1 MAELVVIGLNHR
13 TAPVQ
18 VRERLALPGDL
29 VPRILAAMH
38 ADPVLEESLILATCN
53 RTELYCVP
61 RPGHDPLEY
70 FLAMVGRARGAAVEA
85 DRSVF
90 YRQAGLDAARHLF
103 RVAAS
108 LDSQIIGE
116 HQILG
121 QVREAYRL
129 AVQARTAGFLLNKL
143 LHWAFRAG
151 KRVRT
156 ETDLDRGSVGIAP
169 AAVELAGQIFESLH
183 GKAVLLVGAGRTAEC
198 AARALLRGGA
208 ARLIVA
214 NRTLGRARQL
224 ACDLVRAPPAP
235 GEDACEDEGGEGP
248 PVAPVGPAPPATDAE
263 QAQHAEAPGAPEAC
277 APAACAPDGGAPAP
291 GQDAAATPATEAV
304 GLEDI
309 PRVLERVDLV
319 ISSTGSPEVVLTY
332 AGLADGLKRR
342 RRPVFIVDI
351 AVPRDVEERLGGLD
365 NVFLYNIDDLNQLVA
380 RNLERRRQ
388 EIPRAEAIVEDE
400 LAAYGQWLAS
410 RQAAPTIRLL
420 YEFLESLQQAHV
432 SRYGKQF
439 TEADRERLKQFAQT
453 LGNQFLHRPT
463 ALLRALAEEGT
474 TSESLE
480 AADLVRRLF
489 GLDETKHE

>member
-13 TAPVQ
+13 TAPVE

-38 ADPVLEESLILATCN
+38 ADPALEESLILATCN

-70 FLAMVGRARGAAVEA
+70 FLAMVGRARGAPVEA

-90 YRQAGLDAARHLF
+90 YRRSGLDAARHLF
-103 RVAAS
+103 RVAGS

-121 QVREAYRL
+121 LVREAYRL

-224 ACDLVRAPPAP
+224 ACDLVRAPPAA

-248 PVAPVGPAPPATDAE
+248 AVGPAPPATDAE
-263 QAQHAEAPGAPEAC
+263 QAEHAEAAG
-277 APAACAPDGGAPAP
+277 APAACVPDAGAPAP
-291 GQDAAATPATEAV
+291 GQAAAATGATEAV

-309 PRVLERVDLV
+309 PRVLDRVDLV

-332 AGLADGLKRR
+332 AGLADALKRR

-351 AVPRDVEERLGGLD
+351 AVPRDVDERLGDLD

-432 SRYGKQF
+432 GRYGKQF

-463 ALLRALAEEGT
+463 AFLRALAEEGT
-474 TSESLE
+474 TSESLQ

-489 GLDETKHE
+489 GLDETKHD

>member
-13 TAPVQ
+13 TAPVE

-38 ADPVLEESLILATCN
+38 ADPALEESLILATCN

-70 FLAMVGRARGAAVEA
+70 FLAMVGRARGAPVEA

-90 YRQAGLDAARHLF
+90 YRRSGLDAARHLF

-224 ACDLVRAPPAP
+224 ACDLVRAPPAA

-248 PVAPVGPAPPATDAE
+248 AVGPAPPAIESQGAE
-263 QAQHAEAPGAPEAC
+263 HAEAAG
-277 APAACAPDGGAPAP
+277 APAACAPDAGAPAP
-291 GQDAAATPATEAV
+291 GQAAAATGATEAV

-309 PRVLERVDLV
+309 PRVLDRVDLV

-332 AGLADGLKRR
+332 AGLADALRRR

-351 AVPRDVEERLGGLD
+351 AVPRDVEERLGDLD

-432 SRYGKQF
+432 GRYGKQF

-463 ALLRALAEEGT
+463 AFLRALAEEGT
-474 TSESLE
+474 TSESLQ

-489 GLDETKHE
+489 GLDETKHD

>member
-13 TAPVQ
+13 TAPVE

-38 ADPVLEESLILATCN
+38 ADPALEESLILATCN
-53 RTELYCVP
+53 RTELYSVP

-70 FLAMVGRARGAAVEA
+70 FLAMVGRARGAPVEA

-90 YRQAGLDAARHLF
+90 YRRAGLDAARHLF

-224 ACDLVRAPPAP
+224 ACDLVRAPGAV

-248 PVAPVGPAPPATDAE
+248 PVGPALPAMDAE
-263 QAQHAEAPGAPEAC
+263 QAEHAEAAGAPG
-277 APAACAPDGGAPAP
+277 ACAPDAGAPAP
-291 GQDAAATPATEAV
+291 GQAAAATPATEAV

-309 PRVLERVDLV
+309 PRVLDRVDLV

-332 AGLADGLKRR
+332 AGLADALKRR

-432 SRYGKQF
+432 GRYGKQF

-463 ALLRALAEEGT
+463 AFLRALAEEGT

-489 GLDETKHE
+489 GLDETKRE